1 MHKLLLL
8 RSPNTNK
15 GSGRH
20 MLLHYIPHLNTQL
33 CFPKGGYLKHKK
45 GLSTWK
51 DPSVSLQ
58 RENFTDFQQL
68 FLFFCGGGF
77 CFVCFKWK
85 MTIPETLQRSPA
97 KHAIKHQSSLPRE
110 DTRHLARAQILSD
123 KNFVPPVH

>member
-51 DPSVSLQ
+51 DPSVSL
-58 RENFTDFQQL
+58 
-68 FLFFCGGGF
+68 
-77 CFVCFKWK
+77 
-85 MTIPETLQRSPA
+85 
-97 KHAIKHQSSLPRE
+97 
-110 DTRHLARAQILSD
+110 
-123 KNFVPPVH
+123 